1 MRRRSFLRGL
11 LGMTVAPVMLIAAA
25 EKAARFAAA
34 EKARRKLISNIVDVQ
49 PMTVKTAGVFFLE
62 PGVHEF
68 ERDVILVP
76 TNDRRLQLRRT
87 KGYAGTRINPAY
99 YRQERIT
106 V

>member
-1 MRRRSFLRGL
+1 
-11 LGMTVAPVMLIAAA
+11 
-25 EKAARFAAA
+25 
-34 EKARRKLISNIVDVQ
+34 
-49 PMTVKTAGVFFLE
+49 MTVKTAGVFFLE

-68 ERDVILVP
+68 EDLRDVILVP

-99 YRQERIT
+99 YSYGRVT